1 MTKKEKVEDINVME
15 GIDFETNQ
23 KRLRELE
30 QRKKERKRKQ
40 TIFNVIFVVLVIM
53 ILFIIMDRMRT
64 KAIESCMELGQS
76 REWCEVHTQ

>member
-1 MTKKEKVEDINVME
+1 MAKEKLQDIDVMQ
-15 GIDFETNQ
+15 GIDFKTNQ
-23 KRLRELE
+23 KRVRELE

-40 TIFNVIFVVLVIM
+40 IIFNVIFVVLVIM

-76 REWCEVHTQ
+76 REWCEVHTR